1 MPLGSLWL
9 PGILS
14 AVAVFVVSS
23 IVHMALRYH
32 RADYKK
38 LSNEEPGAAALP
50 PGPPAAGLLFTPQL
64 HRQAQEEGPGQ
75 GQRVGG
81 GAAHHDHHAPKR
93 DARDGQAPPP
103 VFPLPPL
110 RELRPPLRR
119 PPHPPPG

>member
-38 LSNEEPGAAALP
+38 LSNEEPVAAALRQVAP
-50 PGPPAAGLLFTPQL
+50 EPGLYFIPYCTDMAQMKDPAMVKRF
-64 HRQAQEEGPGQ
+64 EEGP
-75 GQRVGG
+75 VTMITM
-81 GAAHHDHHAPKR
+81 
-93 DARDGQAPPP
+93 
-103 VFPLPPL
+103 
-110 RELRPPLRR
+110 RPNGM
-119 PPHPPPG
+119 PGMGKSLAQWFLFS